1 MPIYV
6 KAHAKI
12 NLTLK
17 VLGKRADGYHELE
30 TVMQTLALHDLVTL
44 TPQREQIT
52 LSVKGDAPAG
62 KDNLVYRAAELL
74 QQYSGC
80 RQGAAIAL
88 EKNIPMAAGLAGGS
102 ADGAATLWGLNKLW
116 NLGLKYQELLT
127 LAAQLGSD
135 VPFCLQ
141 GGTVLARGRGE
152 QLTMLPDAPPMGV
165 VLVKPNFGVATAA
178 VFQGF
183 ANAKPTRRPDTGAME
198 QALEGQN
205 PLAMAAELANDLE
218 YVTLEMFPQLQSIK
232 EQVQRAGAMGVL
244 MSGSGPTIFG
254 LTPVG
259 ESKQVADKL
268 NIPNAQIIATT
279 TYQPQTNHC

>member
-1 MPIYV
+1 MQINV

-30 TVMQTLALHDLVTL
+30 TVMQTLALHDVVTL
-44 TPQREQIT
+44 TPRVGEIT
-52 LSVKGDAPAG
+52 LGVKGEAPAG

-74 QQYSGC
+74 QQYTGC
-80 RQGAAIAL
+80 RQGAAIVL

-116 NLGLKYQELLT
+116 NLGLKPQELLI

-152 QLTMLPDAPPMGV
+152 KLTPLPDAPRMGV
-165 VLVKPNFGVATAA
+165 LLVKPNFGVSTAA
-178 VFQGF
+178 VYQGF
-183 ANAKPTRRPDTGAME
+183 ASVKPTKRPDAGAME
-198 QALEGQN
+198 QALFRQD
-205 PLAMAAELANDLE
+205 PVAVAAELANDLE
-218 YVTLEMFPQLQSIK
+218 YVTLAMFPQLQRIK
-232 EQVQRAGAMGVL
+232 DQLHRAGATGVL
-244 MSGSGPTIFG
+244 MSGSGPTIFC

-259 ESKQVADKL
+259 ESKQLAENL
-268 NIPNAQIIATT
+268 NISDAQVIATT
-279 TYQPQTNHC
+279 TFQPQINC